1 MYHLQQ
7 GPTKNPLSGSRVS
20 QSPRDT
26 LLSQDKS
33 PHRRLLSL
41 PPVAT
46 SAITATS
53 ATAATSRRSPVAT
66 SAIAA
71 TAATSATAAT
81 TTIPDNTLATL
92 SHSFPYVEEYKRG
105 NTVHNRRLYPQKLLA
120 IYYINLTFENMKSF
134 VKCFVPLSLIKC
146 NYFEDFFSNQV
157 VIMRVRQLSKKIEDD
172 QFIYTSVNDRNVNIT
187 YAYNYIRFLTQQQ
200 YVKDVNTKALF
211 FRYFRYIALAEE
223 YNKEKAIKT
232 LNEIVD
238 PDKYTVSQKD
248 LYNFNVR
255 HGYIKK
261 AMKIL
266 EVISF
271 QSIEQKL
278 QSQYEY
284 MKEII
289 DIMNNIWL
297 TIEDKAAFYK
307 YVRTRSSQK
316 GSGGRFLLNM
326 LKKRVRSKNINEDE
340 DAYIQLIYKYR
351 YANYENFNNIYKY
364 YENILEY
371 FQFLYQEKDRKYR
384 IALESMGNM
393 KDAPLEKESNILDTL
408 PEVLK
413 VAENKLKYID
423 YIKSNIEEDL
433 GEIYPLS
440 LTN

>member
-1 MYHLQQ
+1 M
-7 GPTKNPLSGSRVS
+7 
-20 QSPRDT
+20 
-26 LLSQDKS
+26 
-33 PHRRLLSL
+33 
-41 PPVAT
+41 
-46 SAITATS
+46 
-53 ATAATSRRSPVAT
+53 
-66 SAIAA
+66 
-71 TAATSATAAT
+71 
-81 TTIPDNTLATL
+81 
-92 SHSFPYVEEYKRG
+92 
-105 NTVHNRRLYPQKLLA
+105 
-120 IYYINLTFENMKSF
+120 
-134 VKCFVPLSLIKC
+134 
-146 NYFEDFFSNQV
+146 
-157 VIMRVRQLSKKIEDD
+157 SKG
-172 QFIYTSVNDRNVNIT
+172 V
-187 YAYNYIRFLTQQQ
+187 TQQQ

-211 FRYFRYIALAEE
+211 FRYFRYIAFAEE

-238 PDKYTVSQKD
+238 PDKYTVSHED

-316 GSGGRFLLNM
+316 GSGPILLSL
-326 LKKRVRSKNINEDE
+326 LKKLKKLVITKNINEDE

-384 IALESMGNM
+384 IVLESMGNI
-393 KDAPLEKESNILDTL
+393 KDAPLEKESKILDTL

-413 VAENKLKYID
+413 VTENKLKYID
-423 YIKSNIEEDL
+423 DIKSNIEEDL
-433 GEIYPLS
+433 AEIYPIS
-440 LTN
+440 LTS